1 MARKKLD
8 LNALEVD
15 SFHTAESPTPSAG
28 TVFGHD
34 ISLLCPGDDTTNP
47 ASWDAGCTVGCTTHT
62 NLDGP
67 TCGSPNCGET
77 GGGATW
83 NNPSC
88 DPNYTCGAGNSCVVT
103 ACAFYSCGMCWP

>member
-15 SFHTAESPTPSAG
+15 SFSTVEKAAPRLG
-28 TVFGHD
+28 TVYGHD
-34 ISLLCPGDDTTNP
+34 ISILCPGDETTNP

-62 NLDGP
+62 DLDGP
-67 TCGSPNCGET
+67 TCGAANCGET

-88 DPNYTCGAGNSCVVT
+88 APNQTCGDPASCAAT
-103 ACAFYSCGMCWP
+103 GCAFYSCGMCWG